1 MPPGAASLPGSSPNL
16 VHEVSMAYFIA
27 VANRKGGV
35 GKSTI
40 AVMLAHGLAT
50 WSSKRVLVID
60 LDSQCNTSLILL
72 GGEGWLQSKKA
83 GINIADFFFDHYD
96 GNMPKP
102 KDFLLHNVGDVRLP
116 NGKAPVISLL
126 PGSLLLEDVQG
137 ELYLREARQSK
148 DPDIVSN
155 HVRTKIDRLLRSFS
169 SSFDVIIF
177 DCAPGLSFA
186 ALAALKIADRVL
198 VPFKPDYV
206 SMLAVDRI
214 AQLIEGRRSDA
225 AVREIPPQERRY
237 ATLANCANEAGRDRI
252 VVENIAADHPMFETR
267 VRQRESIREAFEF
280 DESPKTIDQKY
291 ADGVEDVRQLCAE
304 VDRRWLRS

>member
-1 MPPGAASLPGSSPNL
+1 
-16 VHEVSMAYFIA
+16 MAYFIA

-50 WSSKRVLVID
+50 WGSKRVLVVD

-72 GGEGWLQSKKA
+72 GGEGWLKSKKD

-102 KDFLLHNVGDVRLP
+102 KDFLLHNVGDVRLS

-148 DPDIVSN
+148 DPDVVSN

-169 SSFDVIIF
+169 SSFDIIIF

-186 ALAALKIADRVL
+186 ALAALKIADHVL

-206 SMLAVDRI
+206 SMLAIDRI
-214 AQLIEGRRSDA
+214 AQLIEGRRSDG
-225 AVREIPPQERRY
+225 AVREIPPDQRRY
-237 ATLANCANEAGRDRI
+237 AALANCASDGGRDRI
-252 VVENIAADHPMFETR
+252 MVENVAADHPMFETR
-267 VRQRESIREAFEF
+267 IRQRDSIREAFEF
-280 DESPKTIDQKY
+280 DETPKSIDQKY
-291 ADGVEDVRQLCAE
+291 GDGVEDVQRLCVE
-304 VDRRWLRS
+304 VDRRWLQK